1 MVTNKFTIT
10 LDLDQDFVNMIERLN
25 SRYGEEFSK
34 LNGFHNDNLNFT
46 SFIDHFVDSNT
57 LADATIDGN
66 ANSSVMDVTSLMQDM
81 MKPHTKLLSFNK
93 IFVEMK
99 KKYGLEHAEV
109 WLMSEWVGDSYLH
122 NAHSASFKPYCF
134 SGDTKILTKNGIKP
148 LVELVGSKIQVLNK
162 NRGWENAEVKYF
174 GKQPVKRLVLSRY
187 GVDKEITVT
196 GNHKWFVRD
205 GKELVEV
212 ETNSLEVGM
221 KIPFNTSGT
230 WYKVNPSPFGVAH
243 GFFTGDGDKSFR
255 MRANFCGDK
264 TALLPYFTPAKV
276 RGDEHEYTTL
286 GAPKYFAELPS
297 LDESASYLYG
307 WLSGYFSADG
317 CVDEKG
323 RCTIASTQRENLE
336 RVRDVLCV
344 LGMPVN
350 EIRFQDRITD
360 FSNGENSR
368 IYVMSLSNEYLKD
381 DFFIRQ
387 IHKERFEKSN
397 SVENRKNRSWI
408 VKSVEDL
415 GVEMDVYCAVTE
427 STQSFTLD
435 HNVLTHNCFAYDL
448 DGLAEQGLFF
458 IDGYKTKPAGH
469 LDTFNKH
476 ILQFVS
482 WTSNLSTGACGI
494 PSYLL
499 YSYYFW
505 KKDVESGYCAD
516 AERYRD
522 QEFQSFI
529 YNMNQPFLRVTQSA
543 FTNLSIFD
551 RNYYIEL
558 FGGRTFPDG
567 SPMYPCCDEFMEY
580 QKAFMRM
587 VAKVRKD
594 QMFTFPVLSYSLL
607 FKDGEFVDKEF
618 ARWCSDTNCDW
629 NDSNFYIGN
638 DVTVLSN
645 CCRLLSDMSE
655 LDGFMNSIGGTSLKI
670 GSAVVNTINLRRI
683 GLHVGF
689 DEDRYITALR
699 EQAQLSIEV
708 MDVIRGILSRNVEK
722 GLLPNYSNGL
732 VEMDKQFNTIGVTA
746 MYETMR
752 DFGYIETDEVG
763 DEFYSDKGLAFA
775 TRIFDEL
782 NNLRKNSGLGY
793 SLNIECVPAERAN
806 VILAQKDNLM
816 HPEHDVGDFVYS
828 NQWIPLMHRCS
839 IEEKIH
845 LGSVLDKMC
854 GGGRLYLATY

>member
-1 MVTNKFTIT
+1 MVINKFTIT
-10 LDLDQDFVNMIERLN
+10 LDLDQDFVNMVERLK

-109 WLMSEWVGDSYLH
+109 WLMLEWVGASYLH

-134 SGDTKILTKNGIKP
+134 
-148 LVELVGSKIQVLNK
+148 
-162 NRGWENAEVKYF
+162 
-174 GKQPVKRLVLSRY
+174 
-187 GVDKEITVT
+187 
-196 GNHKWFVRD
+196 
-205 GKELVEV
+205 
-212 ETNSLEVGM
+212 
-221 KIPFNTSGT
+221 
-230 WYKVNPSPFGVAH
+230 
-243 GFFTGDGDKSFR
+243 
-255 MRANFCGDK
+255 
-264 TALLPYFTPAKV
+264 
-276 RGDEHEYTTL
+276 
-286 GAPKYFAELPS
+286 
-297 LDESASYLYG
+297 
-307 WLSGYFSADG
+307 
-317 CVDEKG
+317 
-323 RCTIASTQRENLE
+323 
-336 RVRDVLCV
+336 
-344 LGMPVN
+344 
-350 EIRFQDRITD
+350 
-360 FSNGENSR
+360 
-368 IYVMSLSNEYLKD
+368 
-381 DFFIRQ
+381 
-387 IHKERFEKSN
+387 
-397 SVENRKNRSWI
+397 
-408 VKSVEDL
+408 
-415 GVEMDVYCAVTE
+415 
-427 STQSFTLD
+427 
-435 HNVLTHNCFAYDL
+435 AYDL
-448 DGLAEQGLFF
+448 DGLAERGLFF

-516 AERYRD
+516 SERYRD

-551 RNYYIEL
+551 RNYFVEL

-587 VAKVRKD
+587 VVKVRKD

-689 DEDRYITALR
+689 DEDRYIDALR

-722 GLLPNYSNGL
+722 GILPNYSSGL

-782 NNLRKNSGLGY
+782 NKIRKNSGLGY

-839 IEEKIH
+839 IEEKVH

-854 GGGRLYLATY
+854 GGGQISHINLSAPFEHKDQAWDMLNYIARQGVIYFAFNTKISVCEDGHAFYGDTCPTCGKKVVDTFQRIVGFLTPRSSYSKERKKEFDKRYWFNFND